1 MRKAANEERQERK
14 RERERER
21 GRERERER
29 GRERERKRE
38 PKAVLGSVPF
48 LFSPFHSILVSAN
61 HAELHFRLMLI

>member
-14 RERERER
+14 RE
-21 GRERERER
+21 
-29 GRERERKRE
+29 RE